1 MNKETIEQVVKE
13 VFEILSQR
21 HVNQSSSS
29 EANNNSGQVFPANFI
44 TEAVI
49 TEEVLRTEL
58 DGQDEIVF
66 QSKAII
72 TPSAQDYLREN
83 HIRWNRQSVSHNNSG
98 SSLSSNWKIW
108 IASPTEQIE
117 TILKEIN
124 KNRNNAIPV
133 KLSADLNESVSD
145 ATSGICRAEMS
156 SGVILTESP
165 EEAACLLNRNQKIKA
180 VAISSTNQLQ
190 EIRSN
195 WNPNLYC
202 VTPSGHSYFELRN
215 LIKAI
220 INS

>member
-29 EANNNSGQVFPANFI
+29 EANNNSRNIFPANII

-83 HIRWNRQSVSHNNSG
+83 QIRWIRQSVAQNNSG

-124 KNRNNAIPV
+124 KNRDEVIPV
-133 KLSADLNESVSD
+133 KLSADLKESVSD
-145 ATSGICRAEMS
+145 AISGICRAEMS
-156 SGVILTESP
+156 SGIILTELP
-165 EEAACLLNRNQKIKA
+165 EEAACQLNRNQKIKA
-180 VAISSTNQLQ
+180 ASVSSTNQLQ
-190 EIRSN
+190 KIRNN
-195 WNPNLYC
+195 WNPNLFC